1 MLLCDVFVSFYNIY
15 FEVCL
20 SDISISSP
28 TLISIWM
35 EYLFHPLTFSLCVC
49 LGWKWV
55 SCREHIYGPYFFNS
69 LNHSTSLKVR
79 VLVTQSYPSLCDPM
93 DCSPPGSS
101 VHGILQARILEWIAI
116 PLSMGS
122 SWSRDW
128 TWVSCIAGWFFTDWA
143 TREEY
148 ICLRIGAFIPFKFK
162 CPLTFKMIIDRYVL
176 TAILL
181 IVPWLFLKF
190 SVSSLFSSLVIWRPS
205 LVLYLDSFPQSP
217 FSTWFSVFISTY

>member
-1 MLLCDVFVSFYNIY
+1 MSRYSFWCYYVMSLSLFII
-15 FEVCL
+15 FILKSICL
-20 SDISISSP
+20 SISSL

-69 LNHSTSLKVR
+69 LNHSMSLKVR

-101 VHGILQARILEWIAI
+101 VHGILQVRILEWIAI

-128 TWVSCIAGWFFTDWA
+128 TQVSHIAGRFFTGW
-143 TREEY
+143 TP
-148 ICLRIGAFIPFKFK
+148 GK
-162 CPLTFKMIIDRYVL
+162 PLS
-176 TAILL
+176 ILL
-181 IVPWLFLKF
+181 C
-190 SVSSLFSSLVIWRPS
+190 
-205 LVLYLDSFPQSP
+205 
-217 FSTWFSVFISTY
+217 